1 MLQHVLPVP
10 SVAAETDRIERQICP
25 KLILRLVHPIVAK
38 GAFSGEGRRKKEEGR
53 RTKDEVRRVEIGM
66 YMCYRGKGDRG
77 QGTGN
82 RGQGTGEMGKWGN
95 EGGKGERGS
104 HAPIEEEGET
114 CKPI

>member
-53 RTKDEVRRVEIGM
+53 RK
-66 YMCYRGKGDRG
+66 K
-77 QGTGN
+77 
-82 RGQGTGEMGKWGN
+82 
-95 EGGKGERGS
+95 
-104 HAPIEEEGET
+104 EEGRRKKEERR
-114 CKPI
+114 KKKVERRSKEGSNNEEKE

>member
-77 QGTGN
+77 QGTGD
-82 RGQGTGEMGKWGN
+82 REQGTGDRGNGEMGERRGK
-95 EGGKGERGS
+95 GGKGITR
-104 HAPIEEEGET
+104 T
-114 CKPI
+114 Y